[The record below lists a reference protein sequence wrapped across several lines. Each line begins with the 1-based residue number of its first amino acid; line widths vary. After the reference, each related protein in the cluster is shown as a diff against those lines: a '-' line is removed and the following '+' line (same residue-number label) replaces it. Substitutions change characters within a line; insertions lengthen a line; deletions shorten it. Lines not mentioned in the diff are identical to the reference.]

1 MNAPLLI
8 YFKEH
13 TVEFWSIDQN
23 RRLIP
28 LNFGN
33 SNIAPL
39 NFFVN
44 GDEIY
49 MDQNAL
55 YQFDSNADN
64 SFGNYWINILN
75 PILTY
80 NRFNTSYAFSSLL
93 SYAVKENILP
103 DIIRYNYNDLTLE
116 AFLNTCQTVILFDS
130 FIDEQIRN
138 RVNKE
143 LIEIIGFNPSIL
155 VSHDYWELYR
165 AYLEKNGNLSPK
177 ESFLSINTAL
187 GDLNINLVA
196 QNPTLTLN
204 KKTLKGRGNDP
215 RVDTILEYVAEIAVR
230 KGSQLSI
237 DSIKKI
243 ITPHGPAILTLL
255 DTGWVEYKIKNTEI
269 GVYPLNLAFHKD
281 AVINRINN
289 KASLNFIESELNNFR
304 IDNRANNFKIFL
316 NGSLINQD
324 IFVTFFQHT
333 FENIHTENVDFSVD
347 FCLFTF
353 DYIYQSS
360 KAKAPE
366 RPPLPETGR
375 ASAPSLP
382 TVPDRPPL
390 PGGGSRTAAPPPPPP
405 PPPGRPPLPGAG
417 SRTAAPPPP
426 PPPPPGRPPL
436 PGAGSRTAAP
446 PPPPPG
452 SPQSGIN
459 KSINDNNSSKNGKSD
474 SKTNKKEP
482 AVKKK

>member
-33 SNIAPL
+33 SNCAPL
-39 NFFVN
+39 NFFIN
-44 GDEIY
+44 GDTIY

-55 YQFDSNADN
+55 NQFDSNAEN
-64 SFGNYWINILN
+64 SFGDYWINILN
-75 PILTY
+75 PTLKY
-80 NRFNTSYAFSSLL
+80 NRFNTSYEFSSLL
-93 SYAVKENILP
+93 SYALKENILP
-103 DIIRYNYNDLTLE
+103 DILSYHYNDLTLE
-116 AFLNTCQTVILFDS
+116 AFLNTCQTLILYDS
-130 FIDEQIRN
+130 FIDEQTRN

-143 LIEIIGFNPSIL
+143 LIEIIGFNSSIL

-165 AYLEKNGNLSPK
+165 AFLEKKGYLSPQ
-177 ESFLSINTAL
+177 ESFLCINTAL

-237 DSIKKI
+237 DAIKKI
-243 ITPHGPAILTLL
+243 ITPHGSAILNLL
-255 DTGWVEYKIKNTEI
+255 DNGWVEYKIKNVEI

-289 KASLNFIESELNNFR
+289 KASLNFIEGELNSFR
-304 IDNRANNFKIFL
+304 IDNRANSFKIFL

-324 IFVTFFQHT
+324 IFVTFFSTH
-333 FENIHTENVDFSVD
+333 I
-347 FCLFTF
+347 
-353 DYIYQSS
+353 
-360 KAKAPE
+360 
-366 RPPLPETGR
+366 
-375 ASAPSLP
+375 
-382 TVPDRPPL
+382 
-390 PGGGSRTAAPPPPPP
+390 
-405 PPPGRPPLPGAG
+405 
-417 SRTAAPPPP
+417 
-426 PPPPPGRPPL
+426 
-436 PGAGSRTAAP
+436 
-446 PPPPPG
+446 
-452 SPQSGIN
+452 
-459 KSINDNNSSKNGKSD
+459 
-474 SKTNKKEP
+474 
-482 AVKKK
+482 